1 MDRAKRLYVVSL
13 GCPKNLV
20 DTEAMLGRVVSEGFR
35 LEADPKRADAILINT
50 CSFIEPSRQESMA
63 VIEECLKYKR
73 KGKVR
78 AVIVAG
84 CMAESHRALLEEEFP
99 QIDAFLGLRDEASVV
114 ESLERL
120 LPGKRGR
127 DARLVSPEAIP
138 PFFRLLLT
146 PPHTAYLRIADG
158 CDHTCGFCIIPR
170 IRGPQKSRP
179 MDEIVSEA
187 EQLAASGVRELNL
200 IAQDS
205 TAYGRDLPAQPPLA
219 ELLERLNTVQGLDWI
234 RVLYAYPTEITDRYI
249 DALAGLDKVVPYVDV
264 PFQHASE
271 RVLQAMR
278 RPATRRYLDDLVE
291 KLRGRVPGLSLRST
305 FIVGFPGETEEDFQ
319 RLCDFCAEARFDH
332 AGCFIYSHEPLSR
345 AAELTDLV
353 APEVQQERR
362 ERLLEVLDECGSRR
376 AAARVGSEADVLI
389 DGESD
394 IFPDFWRGRHAGQAP
409 DIDGV
414 VYVPRGAGE
423 PGDLVRCRLT
433 AQEGYDL
440 FGELA

>member
-20 DTEAMLGRVVSEGFR
+20 DTEAMLGRAVSGGFQ

-50 CSFIEPSRQESMA
+50 CSFIEPSRQESME

-73 KGKVR
+73 RGKVR

-84 CMAESHRALLEEEFP
+84 CMAESHRELLEEEFP
-99 QIDAFLGLRDEASVV
+99 QIDAFLGLRDEASIV
-114 ESLERL
+114 ESLKRL
-120 LPGKRGR
+120 LPGGR
-127 DARLVSPEAIP
+127 ARETRPSSPD
-138 PFFRLLLT
+138 FRLLLT

-170 IRGPQKSRP
+170 IRGPRKSRP
-179 MDEIVSEA
+179 MEEIVSEA

-200 IAQDS
+200 IAQDT
-205 TAYGRDLPAQPPLA
+205 TAYGRDLTASPCLA
-219 ELLERLNTVQGLDWI
+219 DLLVELNQVEGLDWI
-234 RVLYAYPTEITDRYI
+234 RVLYAFPTEIDDRYI
-249 DALAGLDKVVPYVDV
+249 AALTGLDKVVPYVDV

-278 RPATRRYLDDLVE
+278 RPASRRHVEGLVE
-291 KLRGRVPGLSLRST
+291 RLRARVPGLSLRST

-319 RLCDFCAEARFDH
+319 RLWDFCAEAQFDH

-353 APEVQQERR
+353 PSEVQQERQ
-362 ERLLEVLDECGSRR
+362 ERLLELLEECGSRR
-376 AAARVGSEADVLI
+376 AAARVDSEAAVLI

-394 IFPDFWRGRHAGQAP
+394 VFPDYLRGRHPGQAP

-414 VYVPRGAGE
+414 VYVPRDAGE

-433 AQEGYDL
+433 AREGYDL
-440 FGELA
+440 FAEPL